1 MEELQMLRCLLTR
14 VVFAGLVLAS
24 CQGCVIVVDAD
35 EDHDV
40 DWLSEH
46 HHDGTPRLGIGIAH
60 VDKALAGQ
68 LNINA
73 DHATLVTS
81 VNPGSPAERAGVHQ
95 FDVITKVDGS
105 DDASTGALWS
115 AVRAKQPG
123 EVITLTVIRNAQPMD
138 LAVTLQGPTDDQ
150 VH

>member
-1 MEELQMLRCLLTR
+1 MLRSLLTP
-14 VVFAGLVLAS
+14 VVFAGFVLAS
-24 CQGCVIVVDAD
+24 CQMSGCVIVIGAD
-35 EDHDV
+35 GDTDLGC
-40 DWLSEH
+40 LSEH
-46 HHDGTPRLGIGIAH
+46 DHDGTPRLGIGIAH

-73 DHATLVTS
+73 DRATLVTS

-95 FDVITKVDGS
+95 FDVITKIDGS

-138 LAVTLQGPTDDQ
+138 LAVTLQGPADGNET
-150 VH
+150 H